1 MSAPNFRIE
10 VGDEPVNGTA
20 SIDALS
26 GAWSYTPNA
35 DFNGTDQFTVSVTDD
50 DGNVETQVISL
61 TVTPVNDAPV
71 LVNNG
76 LTLDEGTTG
85 GIGGSALSATDV
97 DNTAAELRYTLTG
110 TPGNGTLLLSG
121 TPLAFGDFF
130 TQADVDAGNIAYVH
144 DGSEPLTTPADSF
157 TFTLSDGAGGTL
169 AGQTFDF
176 SVTPVND
183 APVNTV
189 PGPLTTG
196 LNTPVVFSGANVIAV
211 SDVDAGVSPI
221 EVDLVAA
228 NGTLNLAQTT
238 GLTFMAGGDGTAA
251 MTFRGTIADINAA
264 LDGMS
269 FTPALAF
276 EGAGASV
283 QMTTNDL
290 GNSGAVLAPQSDV
303 STVAIT
309 VINTPPTMSDQ
320 TLTVTENSAV
330 GTLVGTVVAS
340 DPDLLDPLT
349 YTIVPSVFS
358 GAFSIDPATG
368 EVFVVDASVLDFE
381 TNPTI
386 TLQVQVS

>member
-1 MSAPNFRIE
+1 
-10 VGDEPVNGTA
+10 
-20 SIDALS
+20 
-26 GAWSYTPNA
+26 
-35 DFNGTDQFTVSVTDD
+35 
-50 DGNVETQVISL
+50 
-61 TVTPVNDAPV
+61 
-71 LVNNG
+71 
-76 LTLDEGTTG
+76 
-85 GIGGSALSATDV
+85 
-97 DNTAAELRYTLTG
+97 
-110 TPGNGTLLLSG
+110 
-121 TPLAFGDFF
+121 
-130 TQADVDAGNIAYVH
+130 
-144 DGSEPLTTPADSF
+144 
-157 TFTLSDGAGGTL
+157 
-169 AGQTFDF
+169 
-176 SVTPVND
+176 
-183 APVNTV
+183 
-189 PGPLTTG
+189 
-196 LNTPVVFSGANVIAV
+196 
-211 SDVDAGVSPI
+211 SPI

-238 GLTFMAGGDGTAA
+238 GLTFVAGGDGTAA

-290 GNSGAVLAPQSDV
+290 GNSGAVLAPEFDI

-349 YTIVPSVFS
+349 YTILPSVFS

-368 EVFVVDASVLDFE
+368 EVFVADASVLDFE

-386 TLQVQVS
+386 TLQVQVSDSGSPALSATATITVQLTDIGEDPAPEPSPTIEPSPEPDPAPEPTPEPEPEPT